1 MARLSIRDAAKLVGV
16 SRSAVFRAIRSGKIS
31 APRKENGDYAIDTS
45 ELFRVFEPKSGEQR
59 DADAE
64 QRDTGGPRPTRQTE
78 QGSETAET
86 GVTAALK
93 AEVEALKELVRRL
106 DRDKDDLKAERD
118 RWAQQA
124 ERLALAAPQRARR
137 SWWPLRRAG

>member
-1 MARLSIRDAAKLVGV
+1 MATLSIRDAAKMVGV

-45 ELFRVFEPKSGEQR
+45 ELFRVFEPKSAEQR
-59 DADAE
+59 DADE
-64 QRDTGGPRPTRQTE
+64 PRPARQSE

-93 AEVEALKELVRRL
+93 AEVQALKELVRRL

-124 ERLALAAPQRARR
+124 
-137 SWWPLRRAG
+137 